1 MAVQDDAAT
10 ISGDLAELRR
20 RIHRDPEIGL
30 ELPRTQA
37 KVLAAL
43 DGLPLEV
50 TRGRAL
56 SSVTGVLRGA
66 RPGPTVLLRAD
77 MDALPITERTGLPY
91 ASAVTGVMHACGHDL
106 HTAMLVGAA
115 RLLSA
120 RQAEL
125 PGNVI
130 FMFQPGEEGQGG
142 AALMIGEG
150 LLDAAGGRPVAAYAL
165 HAASAQFP
173 RGKFSTRPGSMMAA
187 ADILDVTVRGHGGH
201 ASQPHLAQDPIPAA
215 CEMVTAL
222 QTLVTRRF
230 DVFDPVVITVGS
242 FHAGTA
248 DNVVPD
254 EAHFLATV
262 RSFSAQAR
270 DRVRAASL
278 RLITDLAAAHG
289 LQAEAEYL
297 DGYPVTV
304 NDAAETAFAGQA
316 VADAVRRGPADH
328 PGQPAAGGRGLL
340 VRARRG
346 ARGVPD
352 AGRGPGGLGPGHRA
366 VQPRRGRSVRRRS
379 PPRRRGP
386 PGRASRPPPDHRR
399 PRGLSPPPYQ
409 PHTSPASPPAPRP
422 PSHQPPAPR
431 PHQPYSPHQPCQP
444 YSPRPAPQLT
454 PAPCPSRPD
463 TAPADDQTIG
473 VARAT
478 PIV

>member
-1 MAVQDDAAT
+1 MAVQDDAAA
-10 ISGDLAELRR
+10 IAGDLAGLRR

-30 ELPRTQA
+30 DLPRTQA

-66 RPGPTVLLRAD
+66 RPGPTVLLRGD

-142 AALMIGEG
+142 AALMISEG

-173 RGKFSTRPGSMMAA
+173 RGMFSTRPGPMMAA

-248 DNVVPD
+248 DNIVPD
-254 EAHFLATV
+254 EA
-262 RSFSAQAR
+262 
-270 DRVRAASL
+270 
-278 RLITDLAAAHG
+278 
-289 LQAEAEYL
+289 
-297 DGYPVTV
+297 
-304 NDAAETAFAGQA
+304 
-316 VADAVRRGPADH
+316 
-328 PGQPAAGGRGLL
+328 L
-340 VRARRG
+340 VC
-346 ARGVPD
+346 
-352 AGRGPGGLGPGHRA
+352 PGHGVYAARVGDAIAAVSVGVRPTFGTGRA
-366 VQPRRGRSVRRRS
+366 VLVETFLIDRDEDLYGKLLTIDFIARLRGERRFTSTQALIEQMHADVEQVRK
-379 PPRRRGP
+379 
-386 PGRASRPPPDHRR
+386 
-399 PRGLSPPPYQ
+399 L
-409 PHTSPASPPAPRP
+409 
-422 PSHQPPAPR
+422 
-431 PHQPYSPHQPCQP
+431 C
-444 YSPRPAPQLT
+444 
-454 PAPCPSRPD
+454 
-463 TAPADDQTIG
+463 
-473 VARAT
+473 
-478 PIV
+478 

>member
-1 MAVQDDAAT
+1 MAVQDDAAA
-10 ISGDLAELRR
+10 IAEDLAELRR
-20 RIHRDPEIGL
+20 RIHQDPEIGL
-30 ELPRTQA
+30 DLPRTQA
-37 KVLAAL
+37 RVLAAL
-43 DGLPLEV
+43 DGLPLELS
-50 TRGRAL
+50 RGRTL

-115 RLLSA
+115 RILSA
-120 RQAEL
+120 RQAGL

-142 AALMIGEG
+142 ANHMIGEG
-150 LLDAAGGRPVAAYAL
+150 VLDAAGGRPVAAYAL
-165 HAASAQFP
+165 HVASAQFP
-173 RGKFSTRPGSMMAA
+173 RGTFSTRPGSMMAA

-262 RSFSAQAR
+262 RSFSVTAR

-278 RLITDLAAAHG
+278 RLIADLAAAHG

-316 VADAVRRGPADH
+316 VADLFGADRLIGQANPLPGAEDFSFVLDQVPGVFLMLGAVPEGSDPGTVPFNHAADAVFDDAVLPDGTALLAELALRR
-328 PGQPAAGGRGLL
+328 L
-340 VRARRG
+340 
-346 ARGVPD
+346 
-352 AGRGPGGLGPGHRA
+352 
-366 VQPRRGRSVRRRS
+366 
-379 PPRRRGP
+379 
-386 PGRASRPPPDHRR
+386 
-399 PRGLSPPPYQ
+399 
-409 PHTSPASPPAPRP
+409 
-422 PSHQPPAPR
+422 
-431 PHQPYSPHQPCQP
+431 
-444 YSPRPAPQLT
+444 
-454 PAPCPSRPD
+454 
-463 TAPADDQTIG
+463 
-473 VARAT
+473 ARAADPAT
-478 PIV
+478 A

>member
-1 MAVQDDAAT
+1 MAVQDDAAA
-10 ISGDLAELRR
+10 IAGDLAELRR
-20 RIHRDPEIGL
+20 RIHQDPEIGL
-30 ELPRTQA
+30 DLPRTQA

-91 ASAVTGVMHACGHDL
+91 GSAVTGVMHACGHDL

-142 AALMIGEG
+142 AAHMISEG
-150 LLDAAGGRPVAAYAL
+150 LLDVAGGRPVAAYAL

-173 RGKFSTRPGSMMAA
+173 RGMFSTRPGSMMAA

-289 LQAEAEYL
+289 LRAEADYL

-304 NDAAETAFAGQA
+304 NDAAETALAGQA
-316 VADAVRRGPADH
+316 VADLFGEDRLITQSNPLPGAEDFSFVLDEVPGVFLMLGAVPEGSDPA
-328 PGQPAAGGRGLL
+328 
-340 VRARRG
+340 
-346 ARGVPD
+346 
-352 AGRGPGGLGPGHRA
+352 
-366 VQPRRGRSVRRRS
+366 
-379 PPRRRGP
+379 
-386 PGRASRPPPDHRR
+386 
-399 PRGLSPPPYQ
+399 
-409 PHTSPASPPAPRP
+409 
-422 PSHQPPAPR
+422 
-431 PHQPYSPHQPCQP
+431 
-444 YSPRPAPQLT
+444 
-454 PAPCPSRPD
+454 
-463 TAPADDQTIG
+463 TAPFNHAADAAFDDAVLPDGAALLAELALRRLT
-473 VARAT
+473 ART
-478 PIV
+478 PTT

>member
-1 MAVQDDAAT
+1 MSVQEDATT
-10 ISGDLAELRR
+10 IGGELAGLRR
-20 RIHRDPEIGL
+20 QIHQDPEIGL
-30 ELPRTQA
+30 DLPRTQA

-50 TRGRAL
+50 TQGRGI

-66 RPGPTVLLRAD
+66 RPGPTVLLRGD

-91 ASAVTGVMHACGHDL
+91 ASSVTGVMHACGHDL

-115 RLLSA
+115 RILSA

-130 FMFQPGEEGQGG
+130 FMFQPGEEGLGG
-142 AALMIGEG
+142 AAHMITEG
-150 LLDAAGGRPVAAYAL
+150 VLDAAGARPVAAYAL

-173 RGKFSTRPGSMMAA
+173 RGMFATRPGSMMAA

-248 DNVVPD
+248 DNIIPD

-262 RSFSAQAR
+262 RSFSAVAR

-278 RLITDLAAAHG
+278 RLIADLAAAHG
-289 LQAEAEYL
+289 LSAEADYL

-316 VADAVRRGPADH
+316 VAELFGADRLMTQADPLPGAEDFSFVLDEVPGVFLMLGAGPEGSDPGTAPFNHAADAVFDDAVLPDGAALLAELALRRLSAKTP
-328 PGQPAAGGRGLL
+328 
-340 VRARRG
+340 
-346 ARGVPD
+346 
-352 AGRGPGGLGPGHRA
+352 
-366 VQPRRGRSVRRRS
+366 S
-379 PPRRRGP
+379 P
-386 PGRASRPPPDHRR
+386 
-399 PRGLSPPPYQ
+399 L
-409 PHTSPASPPAPRP
+409 
-422 PSHQPPAPR
+422 
-431 PHQPYSPHQPCQP
+431 
-444 YSPRPAPQLT
+444 
-454 PAPCPSRPD
+454 
-463 TAPADDQTIG
+463 
-473 VARAT
+473 
-478 PIV
+478 

>member
-1 MAVQDDAAT
+1 MSVQEDATT
-10 ISGDLAELRR
+10 IGGELAGLRR
-20 RIHRDPEIGL
+20 QIHQDPEIGL
-30 ELPRTQA
+30 DLPRTQA

-50 TRGRAL
+50 TQGRAL

-66 RPGPTVLLRAD
+66 QPGPTVLLRGD

-91 ASAVTGVMHACGHDL
+91 ASSVTGVMHACGHDL

-115 RLLSA
+115 RILSA

-130 FMFQPGEEGQGG
+130 FMFQPGEEGLGG
-142 AALMIGEG
+142 AAHMITEG
-150 LLDAAGGRPVAAYAL
+150 VLDAAGARPVAAYAL

-173 RGKFSTRPGSMMAA
+173 RGMFATRPGSMMAA

-248 DNVVPD
+248 DNIIPD

-262 RSFSAQAR
+262 RSFSGVAR

-278 RLITDLAAAHG
+278 RLIADLAAAHG
-289 LQAEAEYL
+289 LRAEAEYL

-304 NDAAETAFAGQA
+304 NDAAETAFAAQA
-316 VADAVRRGPADH
+316 VAAMFGEGRLIAQANPLPGAEDFSFVLDEVPGVFLMLGAGPEGSDPGTAPFNHAADAVFDDAFLPDGAALLAELALRRLSAGPA
-328 PGQPAAGGRGLL
+328 P
-340 VRARRG
+340 
-346 ARGVPD
+346 
-352 AGRGPGGLGPGHRA
+352 
-366 VQPRRGRSVRRRS
+366 
-379 PPRRRGP
+379 
-386 PGRASRPPPDHRR
+386 
-399 PRGLSPPPYQ
+399 
-409 PHTSPASPPAPRP
+409 
-422 PSHQPPAPR
+422 
-431 PHQPYSPHQPCQP
+431 
-444 YSPRPAPQLT
+444 
-454 PAPCPSRPD
+454 
-463 TAPADDQTIG
+463 
-473 VARAT
+473 
-478 PIV
+478 

>member
-1 MAVQDDAAT
+1 MSVQEDATT
-10 ISGDLAELRR
+10 IGGELAGLRR
-20 RIHRDPEIGL
+20 QIHQDPEIGL
-30 ELPRTQA
+30 DLPRTQA

-50 TRGRAL
+50 TQGRAL

-66 RPGPTVLLRAD
+66 QPGPTVLLRGD

-91 ASAVTGVMHACGHDL
+91 ASSVTGVMHACGHDL

-115 RLLSA
+115 RILSA

-130 FMFQPGEEGQGG
+130 FMFQPGEEGLGG
-142 AALMIGEG
+142 AAHMITEG
-150 LLDAAGGRPVAAYAL
+150 VLDAAGARPVAAYAL

-173 RGKFSTRPGSMMAA
+173 RGMFATRPGSMMAA

-248 DNVVPD
+248 DNIIPD

-262 RSFSAQAR
+262 RSFSGVAR

-278 RLITDLAAAHG
+278 RLIADLAAAHG
-289 LQAEAEYL
+289 LRAEAEYL

-304 NDAAETAFAGQA
+304 NDAAETAFAAQA
-316 VADAVRRGPADH
+316 VAAMFGEGRLIAQANPLPGAEDFSFVLDEVPGVFLMLGAGPEGSDPGTAPFNHAADAVFDDAFLPDGAALLAELALRRLSAGPA
-328 PGQPAAGGRGLL
+328 P
-340 VRARRG
+340 
-346 ARGVPD
+346 
-352 AGRGPGGLGPGHRA
+352 
-366 VQPRRGRSVRRRS
+366 
-379 PPRRRGP
+379 
-386 PGRASRPPPDHRR
+386 
-399 PRGLSPPPYQ
+399 LS
-409 PHTSPASPPAPRP
+409 S
-422 PSHQPPAPR
+422 
-431 PHQPYSPHQPCQP
+431 
-444 YSPRPAPQLT
+444 
-454 PAPCPSRPD
+454 
-463 TAPADDQTIG
+463 
-473 VARAT
+473 
-478 PIV
+478 